1 MDPTEIHLDAEVL
14 QGALN
19 RRIQARVARADS
31 AVEISGEVLRR
42 WAEEELESL
51 VRELAFAHFATRGP
65 LN

>member
-1 MDPTEIHLDAEVL
+1 MDPTEIHLDAEIL
-14 QGALN
+14 QASLN

-31 AVEISGEVLRR
+31 AVEISGETLRR

-51 VRELAFAHFATRGP
+51 VRELAHAHYVSHGP

>member
-14 QGALN
+14 QASLN

-31 AVEISGEVLRR
+31 AVEISGETLRR

-51 VRELAFAHFATRGP
+51 VRELAFAHFVARP
-65 LN
+65 VLN

>member
-14 QGALN
+14 QASLN
-19 RRIQARVARADS
+19 RRIQARAARADS
-31 AVEISGEVLRR
+31 GVEISGETLRR

-51 VRELAFAHFATRGP
+51 VRELAHAHSVARRP